1 MLTMQGQSAIYQE
14 MLGISRNC
22 SGDELLALADAWN
35 TVVAD
40 KQTFD
45 DVVRLMFG
53 DRLRAIR
60 DELER
65 RERVSRANAGVASP
79 ADKKYERWRELA
91 RLVRERANILY
102 VLDACGW
109 NYIHKRGAKEAH
121 APCPLCG
128 GTDRLVITIGPP
140 GWVWCRQCKVG
151 GDVIAVAR
159 WLHQQFGFRDAVKW
173 LAELGGEKVA
183 A

>member
-1 MLTMQGQSAIYQE
+1 MIAMQDQSVAYQE
-14 MLGISRNC
+14 MRDLSLNC
-22 SGDELLALADAWN
+22 SGDELLALADAWGS
-35 TVVAD
+35 VVAD
-40 KQTFD
+40 KQSFD
-45 DVVRLMFG
+45 EVARMLFG
-53 DRLRAIR
+53 DRLRAVR

-65 RERVSRANAGVASP
+65 RERVSRANSGVASP
-79 ADKKYERWRELA
+79 ADQKYEQWRELA

-102 VLDACGW
+102 VLDAGGW
-109 NYIHKRGAKEAH
+109 HYIHKRGAKEAH

-159 WLHQQFGFRDAVKW
+159 WLNRQFGFRDAVKW